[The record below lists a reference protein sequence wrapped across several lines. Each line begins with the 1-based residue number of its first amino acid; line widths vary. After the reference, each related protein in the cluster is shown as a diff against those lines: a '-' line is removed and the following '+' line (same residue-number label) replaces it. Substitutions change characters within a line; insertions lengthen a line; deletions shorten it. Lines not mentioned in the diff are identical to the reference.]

1 MRDHQ
6 TMLIT
11 FLRLPGR
18 STIATF
24 RRRDGVV
31 LELGGYD
38 RKFRVPHDL
47 AHAVT
52 ERELGMDRGVFGSI
66 AGGAVFDSMRVI
78 DGKQRHDAADRSRRI
93 LAANKTTLGIAEV
106 LSGVVHDAVE
116 INDPGSVS
124 DRCRS
129 GWGTFST
136 EPFPWAEDELAA
148 ACATLA
154 ELTAEMGI
162 SGKVTLA
169 WPDRLVS
176 PVPEPSGGP
185 KRGRRGRV

>member
-1 MRDHQ
+1 
-6 TMLIT
+6 MLIT
-11 FLRLPGR
+11 FVRLPGR

-38 RKFRVPHDL
+38 RKYRVPHDL

-52 ERELGMDRGVFGSI
+52 ERNLGMDRGVFGSI

-78 DGKQRHDAADRSRRI
+78 EGKQRHDAAERSRRI

-116 INDPGSVS
+116 NNDPGSVTG
-124 DRCRS
+124 RCLS

-136 EPFPWAEDELAA
+136 DPFPWTEEELAE

-162 SGKVTLA
+162 SGKVTLT
-169 WPDRLVS
+169 WPDKLVS
-176 PVPEPSGGP
+176 PVPEASSGT